1 MDAIA
6 SVAKK
11 ISDGTACEESV
22 QPVVCIDGEDAA
34 GRCSDAP
41 IPLKDS
47 NSKRQEVS
55 RCTAKTLVVVLLK
68 VLYEDL
74 LDEEQKLRQLR
85 GESKGINRLLR
96 ELYFENPGKSDEPC
110 RLVGPVGERPIHV
123 CFLRAGHF
131 PAIDGFKEGV
141 LDGIREFAELA
152 GADPLLKDEI
162 DAPFGKDYCAAVIS
176 LVRSPRF
183 LSGLQAE
190 TGADSGASMTSLPF
204 WPALQA
210 WAGRPRT
217 RCGVQCAGGVDDA
230 EILEACGLYE
240 GETPLVMSIANRSP
254 DMVRWLLGNQ
264 GARCRIRIPSFF
276 IFFASVWQDG
286 CELILE
292 NEWVHVS
299 CESAGAIFL
308 SCIRLC
314 SAESVLAA

>member
-131 PAIDGFKEGV
+131 PAIAGFKEGV

-152 GADPLLKDEI
+152 GADPLLKHEI

-176 LVRSPRF
+176 LVRRIQ
-183 LSGLQAE
+183 SGLQAE
-190 TGADSGASMTSLPF
+190 TGDPDRHESDADAGAWITSPPF
-204 WPALQA
+204 WPALRA

-240 GETPLVMSIANRSP
+240 GETPLFMSIADKSP
-254 DMVRWLLGNQ
+254 GMVRWLLDKQ
-264 GARCRIRIPSFF
+264 QARCRIRIPLVFF
-276 IFFASVWQDG
+276 ISRPSRTVIAS
-286 CELILE
+286 
-292 NEWVHVS
+292 
-299 CESAGAIFL
+299 
-308 SCIRLC
+308 
-314 SAESVLAA
+314 

>member
-176 LVRSPRF
+176 LVRRIQ
-183 LSGLQAE
+183 SGLQAE
-190 TGADSGASMTSLPF
+190 TGDPDRHESDADAGAWITSPPF
-204 WPALQA
+204 WPALRA

-240 GETPLVMSIANRSP
+240 GETPLFMSIADKSP
-254 DMVRWLLGNQ
+254 GMVRWLLDKQ
-264 GARCRIRIPSFF
+264 QARCRIRIPLVFF
-276 IFFASVWQDG
+276 ISRPSRTVIAS
-286 CELILE
+286 
-292 NEWVHVS
+292 
-299 CESAGAIFL
+299 
-308 SCIRLC
+308 
-314 SAESVLAA
+314 

>member
-152 GADPLLKDEI
+152 GADPLLKHEI

-176 LVRSPRF
+176 LVRRIQ
-183 LSGLQAE
+183 SGLQAE
-190 TGADSGASMTSLPF
+190 TGDPDRHESDADAGAWITSPPF
-204 WPALQA
+204 WPALRA

-240 GETPLVMSIANRSP
+240 GETPLFMSIADKSP
-254 DMVRWLLGNQ
+254 GMVRWLLDKQ
-264 GARCRIRIPSFF
+264 QARCRIRIPLVFF
-276 IFFASVWQDG
+276 ISRPSRTVIAS
-286 CELILE
+286 
-292 NEWVHVS
+292 
-299 CESAGAIFL
+299 
-308 SCIRLC
+308 
-314 SAESVLAA
+314 

>member
-176 LVRSPRF
+176 LVRRIQ
-183 LSGLQAE
+183 SGLQAE
-190 TGADSGASMTSLPF
+190 TGDPDRHESDADAGAWITSPPF
-204 WPALQA
+204 WPALRA

-240 GETPLVMSIANRSP
+240 GETPLFMSIADKSP
-254 DMVRWLLGNQ
+254 GMVRWLLDKQ
-264 GARCRIRIPSFF
+264 QARCRIHIPLVFF
-276 IFFASVWQDG
+276 ISRPSCTIIAS
-286 CELILE
+286 
-292 NEWVHVS
+292 
-299 CESAGAIFL
+299 
-308 SCIRLC
+308 
-314 SAESVLAA
+314 

>member
-47 NSKRQEVS
+47 NSTRQEVS

-131 PAIDGFKEGV
+131 PAIAGFKEGV

-152 GADPLLKDEI
+152 GADPLLKHEI

-176 LVRSPRF
+176 LVRRIQ
-183 LSGLQAE
+183 SGLQAE
-190 TGADSGASMTSLPF
+190 TGDPDRHESDADAGAWITSPPF
-204 WPALQA
+204 WPALRA

-240 GETPLVMSIANRSP
+240 GETPLFMSIADKSP
-254 DMVRWLLGNQ
+254 GMVRWLLDKQ
-264 GARCRIRIPSFF
+264 QARCRIRIPLVFF
-276 IFFASVWQDG
+276 ISRPSRTVIAS
-286 CELILE
+286 
-292 NEWVHVS
+292 
-299 CESAGAIFL
+299 
-308 SCIRLC
+308 
-314 SAESVLAA
+314 